1 MIGSKINHSFVEAYA
16 NEFASK
22 ICSQYFKDKATIN
35 GQQILKVTPVKQ
47 VNFLVLKNLF
57 ESWQE
62 ETRKLQSPYF
72 NYKNDQVVKAL
83 VSFMNVLSQN
93 IEIKAADFE
102 KILSTSVQDCIYLM
116 LAPFDFFWADISEND
131 QSSAS
136 LKSFKA
142 KSRYFK
148 LNKHILERLIDKL
161 EEDGI
166 ISASKEKALRA
177 FEQIVESKTVQPED
191 PQEVIN
197 QFAEILPL
205 KVDQFF
211 ENQDDDLLGA
221 LLSSEEEPEEQIG
234 TPDVEEDGFSSY
246 FDEEVLEEKEST
258 PILKTEPERP
268 SWLENTVEPSI
279 EKSIEETPKAPEPEP
294 EPEVQKPLIRRSE
307 RQILRREEEEEA
319 SQPEDQINMRFA
331 KEQKTLHDQLQKPEK
346 TTIADIHLNTK
357 QSKMHESISVNQ
369 RYMLVNELFS
379 GNVDAYNKAID
390 DIERC
395 ESFDDSVELMVQKYA
410 KKLDWN
416 MNSPEVKELLKVI
429 FKRFR

>member
-22 ICSQYFKDKATIN
+22 ICSQYFKDKSTID

-102 KILSTSVQDCIYLM
+102 KILSASVQDCIYLM

-142 KSRYFK
+142 KARYFK
-148 LNKHILERLIDKL
+148 LNKHILESLIDKL
-161 EEDGI
+161 EADGI
-166 ISASKEKALRA
+166 ISASKEKALKA
-177 FEQIVESKTVQPED
+177 FEQIVESKSIRPED
-191 PQEVIN
+191 PQEVVE
-197 QFAEILPL
+197 QFREVLQL
-205 KVDQFF
+205 SVDQFF
-211 ENQDDDLLGA
+211 DNQDDDLLGA
-221 LLSSEEEPEEQIG
+221 LLSS
-234 TPDVEEDGFSSY
+234 D
-246 FDEEVLEEKEST
+246 EEKEAEIDISEEEDNGFNNYLDEDIDEEKELT
-258 PILKTEPERP
+258 PTPHQVPKKP
-268 SWLENTVEPSI
+268 SWLDTTEEPTT
-279 EKSIEETPKAPEPEP
+279 EQAKVETPKATEPEP
-294 EPEVQKPLIRRSE
+294 EEKTPLIRRSE
-307 RQILRREEEEEA
+307 RQILRREEEEEET

-357 QSKMHESISVNQ
+357 QSKMHESITVNQ

-379 GNVDAYNKAID
+379 GNVEVYNKAID